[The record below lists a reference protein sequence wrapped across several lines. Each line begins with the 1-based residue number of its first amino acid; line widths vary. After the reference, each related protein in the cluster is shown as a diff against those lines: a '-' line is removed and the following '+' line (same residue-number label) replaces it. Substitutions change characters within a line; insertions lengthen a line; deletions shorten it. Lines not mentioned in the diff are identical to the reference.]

1 MPRPLGLSRDNSPEE
16 GISVRKTKIVCTIGP
31 ASEEYHIIAGLLDA
45 GMNVARLNF
54 SHGTYDEQLLR
65 LGRLR
70 EVAKEKGKTL
80 AIMQD
85 IQGPKIRIGNMPG
98 KVMLENGAPFILTTE
113 KCEGSAEKA
122 YVGYSRLPQDVG
134 PGNVI
139 YLDDGLL
146 ELQVRKVEGNEVH
159 CQVLV
164 GGELSS
170 RKGLSLP
177 GVTVNLPPVTDAD
190 IRDIHFGIEQGVDMI
205 AASFVR
211 SAEGVNTVR
220 EIIKA
225 AGANIPIIA
234 KIESH
239 EGVANIDEII
249 AAADGIMV
257 ARGDMGVEMQP
268 EEVPFIQK
276 MIIHKCNVAGKP
288 VITATQMLDSMVR
301 NARPT
306 RAEVTDVASAILDGT
321 DAVML
326 SGETAVG
333 RYPVQT
339 AAMMSRIGLRTER
352 ALSGHQI
359 TETEQFNGDYPIA
372 EAISYA
378 TWQTAK
384 DVGATAI
391 ICATQ
396 SGATARMVS
405 RYRPQVPILAMTP
418 HEQVV
423 RQLALVWGVFPIL
436 VPATHDID
444 DMLDVSIEAAL
455 QTGLVCRGDVVAIS
469 AGVMTDV
476 PGSTNLLQVYR
487 VE

>member
-1 MPRPLGLSRDNSPEE
+1 MAE
-16 GISVRKTKIVCTIGP
+16 
-31 ASEEYHIIAGLLDA
+31 LLRA

-54 SHGTYDEQLLR
+54 SHGTHEEHLE
-65 LGRLR
+65 RLR
-70 EVAKEKGKTL
+70 RLRGVAKEQGKVL

-85 IQGPKIRIGNMPG
+85 IQGPKIRIGDIPG
-98 KVMLENGAPFILTTE
+98 KIMLENGEIFVITTE
-113 KCEGSAEKA
+113 ECEGSA
-122 YVGYSRLPQDVG
+122 SRVSVNYPKLAQGVK

-146 ELQVRKVEGNEVH
+146 KLEVREVVGNDVY
-159 CQVLV
+159 CQVMV

-177 GVTVNLPPVTDAD
+177 GVTVDLPPVTEAD
-190 IRDIHFGIEQGVDMI
+190 IRDLHFGIEHGVDMV

-211 SAEGVNTVR
+211 RAEGIETVR
-220 EIIKA
+220 EIIQS
-225 AGANIPIIA
+225 AGADIPIIA
-234 KIESH
+234 KIENH
-239 EGVANIDEII
+239 EGVENIDEII
-249 AAADGIMV
+249 SVADGVMV

-288 VITATQMLDSMVR
+288 VITATQMLDSMAR

-306 RAEVTDVASAILDGT
+306 RAEVTDVATAILDGT

-333 RYPVQT
+333 KYPVL
-339 AAMMSRIGLRTER
+339 AVEMMSRIAQRTECS
-352 ALSGHQI
+352 LLGHQI
-359 TETEQFNGDYPIA
+359 TEVERLNDEHSIA

-384 DVGATAI
+384 DVKAAAI
-391 ICATQ
+391 ICSTQ
-396 SGATARMVS
+396 SGSTARMVS
-405 RYRPQVPILAMTP
+405 RYRPKAPILAMTP
-418 HEQVV
+418 HEDVV
-423 RQLALVWGVFPIL
+423 RHLALVWGVCPVL

-444 DMLDVSIEAAL
+444 DMLDVSIHAAL
-455 QTGLVCRGDVVAIS
+455 QTGLVRRNDVVAIS
-469 AGVMTDV
+469 AGVMTDK
-476 PGSTNLLQVYR
+476 PGSTNLLQVHR
-487 VE
+487 IE

>member
-1 MPRPLGLSRDNSPEE
+1 M
-16 GISVRKTKIVCTIGP
+16 RKTKIVCTIGP
-31 ASEEYHIIAGLLDA
+31 ASEEHSVIAAMLDA

-54 SHGTYDEQLLR
+54 SHGTHEEQIYR
-65 LGRLR
+65 LERLR
-70 EVAKEKGKTL
+70 AVAKEKGKTL

-85 IQGPKIRIGNMPG
+85 IQGPKIRIGNVPD
-98 KVMLENGAPFILTTE
+98 KVMLEYGAPFTLTTAD
-113 KCEGSAEKA
+113 CAGTPSCAHVA
-122 YVGYSRLPQDVG
+122 YSRLPQDVG

-146 ELQVRKVEGNEVH
+146 ELEVERIEGCNIH
-159 CQVLV
+159 CRVLV

-170 RKGLSLP
+170 RKGVSLP
-177 GVTVNLPPVTDAD
+177 GVDVDLPPVTEAD
-190 IRDIHFGIEQGVDMI
+190 VKDIKLGVEYGVDMI

-211 SAEGVNTVR
+211 SAEGIETVR
-220 EIIKA
+220 KIIRD

-239 EGVANIDEII
+239 EGVAKIDEII

-301 NARPT
+301 NVRPT

-333 RYPVQT
+333 RYPIQT
-339 AAMMSRIGLRTER
+339 VAMMSRIGQRTER
-352 ALSGHQI
+352 DLPRHKI
-359 TETEQFNGDYPIA
+359 EETERFNGDHIIA

-384 DVGATAI
+384 DVGTAAI

-405 RYRPQVPILAMTP
+405 RYRPQVPVLAMTP
-418 HEQVV
+418 HESVV
-423 RQLALVWGVFPIL
+423 RQLALVWGVYPIL
-436 VPATHDID
+436 VPETDDID
-444 DMLDVSIEAAL
+444 DMLDVAIEAAL
-455 QTGLVCRGDVVAIS
+455 KTGLVKQNDAVAIS

-476 PGSTNLLQVYR
+476 PGSTNLLQIYR
-487 VE
+487 IE

>member
-1 MPRPLGLSRDNSPEE
+1 M
-16 GISVRKTKIVCTIGP
+16 RKTKIVCTIGP
-31 ASEEYHIIAGLLDA
+31 ASEENHVIAGLLDA

-65 LGRLR
+65 LQRLR
-70 EVAKEKGKTL
+70 AIAKEKGKTL

-85 IQGPKIRIGNMPG
+85 IQGPKIRIGSLPG
-98 KVMLENGAPFILTTE
+98 KVLLENGGSFVFTTE
-113 KCEGSAEKA
+113 DYEGCARKVHVS
-122 YVGYSRLPQDVG
+122 YQNLPKDVG

-146 ELQVRKVEGNEVH
+146 ELQVREVKGNEVH

-170 RKGLSLP
+170 RKGLTLP
-177 GVTVNLPPVTDAD
+177 GVTVDLPPVTEAD
-190 IRDIHFGIEQGVDMI
+190 IKDLRFGIEHGVDLV

-211 SAEGVNTVR
+211 SAEGVETVR
-220 EIIKA
+220 EVIRA
-225 AGANIPIIA
+225 AGADIPIIA
-234 KIESH
+234 KIENH
-239 EGVANIDEII
+239 EGVENIDEIL
-249 AAADGIMV
+249 AVADGIMV

-333 RYPVQT
+333 RYPVQSV
-339 AAMMSRIGLRTER
+339 AMMSRIAARTER
-352 ALSGHQI
+352 ALGNHRI
-359 TETEQFNGDYPIA
+359 TESERLNGEHSIA

-384 DVGATAI
+384 DVGASAI

-396 SGATARMVS
+396 SGSTARMVS
-405 RYRPQVPILAMTP
+405 RYRPKVPILAMTP
-418 HEQVV
+418 YESVV
-423 RQLALVWGVFPIL
+423 RQLALVWGVHPVL
-436 VPATHDID
+436 VPPTHDID
-444 DMLDVSIEAAL
+444 DMLDVSIDASL
-455 QTGLVCRGDVVAIS
+455 KSGLVRRGDTVAIS
-469 AGVMTDV
+469 AGVMTDT
-476 PGSTNLLQVYR
+476 PGSTNLLQVYT
-487 VE
+487 VD